1 MWSGLLCSLVSKSS
15 QAAGFYCPLGLS
27 LDSLCPNF
35 HLISGFSMRDVAIQG
50 AIYEL
55 KAPGGKECGK
65 LLKVLKFK
73 AILPITGNDIGE
85 LVHHTC

>member
-1 MWSGLLCSLVSKSS
+1 VK
-15 QAAGFYCPLGLS
+15 
-27 LDSLCPNF
+27 
-35 HLISGFSMRDVAIQG
+35 FSIRDVIVQG

-85 LVHHTC
+85 FVHQSS

>member
-1 MWSGLLCSLVSKSS
+1 MDL
-15 QAAGFYCPLGLS
+15 
-27 LDSLCPNF
+27 
-35 HLISGFSMRDVAIQG
+35 QG

-55 KAPGGKECGK
+55 KAPGGKDSGK

-85 LVHHTC
+85 QFSIMVRVHLAC